1 MRLVDPG
8 NGRVPE
14 AAMAPP
20 APPRR
25 TSLKRDAAWTAIDTI
40 VSAGLAF
47 LFRLVMARFLVPAEF
62 GVFAM
67 ALTTFAVVQVIN
79 EFGMAATVIQRAEDK
94 FTDAVVDTAFAAST
108 FVSLGLFVI
117 NLAVIA
123 PISAWV
129 YGSERVGIVT
139 AVIGISFLFT
149 PTVSIARALLFR
161 RRDYRAV
168 TIARIVS
175 TIASIVVAS
184 IVLVLLRNVWALAVQ
199 VVASQVFLAI
209 AMHYVGNWRPR
220 FRFSRGAFREM
231 IGYSG
236 LVFANDLFV
245 SVARNFDVI
254 TLGRMLSQSQVGL
267 YSLAFYI
274 TDVARQNL
282 MSVLN
287 RVMFTHYATIQND
300 PAAMRF
306 YYVRSLFYN
315 CLVLFPVMIAII
327 LFGPSLTVHFL
338 GAKWQAMGVTLQIL
352 AVSVMIHASGG
363 TTSTVYKAL
372 GKPGL
377 DLALFA
383 LTSVVFLLPALIAGT
398 YHAGIMGAA
407 IAIASNKLVA
417 TVIRQFYLNR
427 LLGTTTHKVLRAV
440 ALALLFQ
447 VPIVLLALIS
457 RAAWPSGDWLREL
470 LVGGVALGGY
480 FAALGAYLYRAK
492 GRANA

>member
-1 MRLVDPG
+1 M
-8 NGRVPE
+8 
-14 AAMAPP
+14 
-20 APPRR
+20 
-25 TSLKRDAAWTAIDTI
+25 KRDAAWTAIDTI

-62 GVFAM
+62 GIFAM

-94 FTDAVVDTAFAAST
+94 FTDEVVDTAFAAST

-175 TIASIVVAS
+175 TLASIAVAGVVLF
-184 IVLVLLRNVWALAVQ
+184 VLRNVWALVVQ
-199 VVASQVFLAI
+199 VVASQIFLAI

-236 LVFANDLFV
+236 LVFANDAFAAV
-245 SVARNFDVI
+245 SKNFDVI
-254 TLGRMLSQSQVGL
+254 VLGRMLSQTEVGL

-274 TDVARQNL
+274 TDIVRLNL
-282 MSVLN
+282 ASILN
-287 RVMFTHYATIQND
+287 RVMFTQYASVQSD
-300 PAAMRF
+300 LKM
-306 YYVRSLFYN
+306 VRSYIVKTMSLN
-315 CLVLFPVMIAII
+315 ALVMLPVMIC
-327 LFGPSLTVHFL
+327 L
-338 GAKWQAMGVTLQIL
+338 IL
-352 AVSVMIHASGG
+352 AGPVLLPKVLGPAWLGSGPTLKWLAFSVMLSSLGG
-363 TTSTVYKAL
+363 TTSTVFKAL
-372 GKPGL
+372 GKPGVELGIAIGTSTFLLVPALLIGVHEAGIAGAAAAVAFKVLVSVIIRQVIL
-377 DLALFA
+377 DRLVGSTLVPMLKATAGSLLAQLPLLAVWIGVSNLLAASDVVEA
-383 LTSVVFLLPALIAGT
+383 LTSAVLGCCVYAGV
-398 YHAGIMGAA
+398 
-407 IAIASNKLVA
+407 LV
-417 TVIRQFYLNR
+417 
-427 LLGTTTHKVLRAV
+427 
-440 ALALLFQ
+440 
-447 VPIVLLALIS
+447 LIS
-457 RAAWPSGDWLREL
+457 RLNSDAWPAFKRN
-470 LVGGVALGGY
+470 
-480 FAALGAYLYRAK
+480 AASAT
-492 GRANA
+492 